1 MRLLTNLSLRLSAHP
16 WFLPRLALVLFLAT
30 VLGLFAYL
38 RHGES
43 EEARLVLINDVLWVE
58 QNLRFVLGQ
67 SEERLAALL
76 EQSRDGSLSETEF
89 RSRAR
94 LIIGANAAITGI
106 QLRTKN
112 QSFSYGQHLSA
123 EVTREPIALA
133 QGIGRPSY
141 TVPLYPKG
149 MIALILAEHDLELV
163 ASIALP
169 KLLQQQV
176 PWWFAYKYRLEMID
190 ADGREVAS
198 KSKIEADDT
207 NLSYQLPFDL
217 VSSGLLLRITAYRHP
232 TGLVQKLLIAS
243 VLGLALIVL
252 FSWWRLRRQMQAR
265 LLAENALREE
275 HAFRTAMEDSL
286 SVGMRARDM
295 DGRIVYVNPA
305 FCGMVGYSAEE
316 LIGALPPYPYWNQ
329 EDIAGHQAQNEIVL
343 SGRAPHDGFESMVR
357 HRDGH
362 LVATRVYTTPLIDA
376 TGKQRGWMSSVV
388 DITALKAAEARE
400 REQEEMLRHTGKLI
414 TMGEM
419 ASTLAHELNQP
430 LMAMSNY
437 ASAARQ
443 FANQNNH
450 ELLDSTLSKI
460 AGQAHRAAAVVKRIR
475 EFVQKRTPHCEP
487 CDINAIASNAF
498 ELIDTS
504 ARSQGVRL
512 HFNLGGTLPLIAADE
527 VLLGQVVLNL
537 LRNALDA
544 SSEQPQSRRDVWL
557 ATYCDE
563 TSVCLSVCDRGSG
576 IAPEVAS
583 RLFDAFFT
591 TKSLG
596 MGIGLNICRSILE
609 QHRGKLWF
617 EAHPQGG
624 TCFYMSL
631 PR

>member
-1 MRLLTNLSLRLSAHP
+1 MHLLTTISRYLSAHP

-38 RHGES
+38 RHGER
-43 EEARLVLINDVLWVE
+43 EEARLVLISDVLWVE

-76 EQSRDGSLSETEF
+76 EQSRDGSLSEAEF
-89 RSRAR
+89 RGRAH
-94 LIIGANAAITGI
+94 LVIGANAAITGI

-112 QSFSYGQHLSA
+112 QSFSYGQRLSA

-133 QGIGRPSY
+133 KGIGRPSY

-176 PWWFAYKYRLEMID
+176 PWWFAYKYRLAMID
-190 ADGREVAS
+190 VDGREVAS

-232 TGLVQKLLIAS
+232 TGLVQKLLTAS
-243 VLGLALIVL
+243 VIGLALIVL

-265 LLAENALREE
+265 ILAENALREE
-275 HAFRTAMEDSL
+275 HAFRTAMENSL

-295 DGRIVYVNPA
+295 QGRIVYVNPA
-305 FCGMVGYSAEE
+305 FCGMVGYSPEE
-316 LIGALPPYPYWNQ
+316 LIGTLPPYPYWKQ
-329 EDIAGHQAQNEIVL
+329 EDIAGHQAQNDIVL
-343 SGRAPHDGFESMVR
+343 SGRAPHEGFESMVR

-362 LVATRVYTTPLIDA
+362 SVATRVYTTPLIDA

-443 FANQNNH
+443 FANQNNQ
-450 ELLDSTLSKI
+450 EMLDSTLSKI
-460 AGQAHRAAAVVKRIR
+460 AGQAQRAAAVVKRIR
-475 EFVQKRTPHCEP
+475 EFVQKRTPLRSY
-487 CDINAIASNAF
+487 CDLNDIASNAF
-498 ELIDTS
+498 ELIDAS

-512 HFNLGGTLPLIAADE
+512 HFNLAADLPQIHADE

-544 SSEQPQSRRDVWL
+544 SGEQPQSRRDVWL
-557 ATYCDE
+557 ATSCDKDG
-563 TSVCLSVCDRGSG
+563 VYLSVCDRGAG
-576 IAPEVAS
+576 ISPEVAN

-609 QHRGKLWF
+609 QHQGKLWF

-624 TCFYMSL
+624 TYFYMSL

>member
-1 MRLLTNLSLRLSAHP
+1 MHLLTTISKRLSAHP
-16 WFLPRLALVLFLAT
+16 WFVPRLALLLFVVT

-38 RHGES
+38 RHGEH

-76 EQSRDGSLSETEF
+76 EQARDSDLSEAEF
-89 RSRAR
+89 RDRAR
-94 LIIGANAAITGI
+94 LIIGANSAITGI
-106 QLRTKN
+106 HLSSKQQLLN
-112 QSFSYGQHLSA
+112 YGQVLTN
-123 EVTREPIALA
+123 EVSRDALLLTRSNR
-133 QGIGRPSY
+133 RPSY
-141 TVPLYPKG
+141 IVPSQSKG
-149 MIALILAEHDLELV
+149 MVALLIADHDQELIAT
-163 ASIALP
+163 IALP
-169 KLLQQQV
+169 QLLQQQV
-176 PWWFAYKYRLEMID
+176 PWWFAYKYRLAILN
-190 ADGREVAS
+190 ADGHELAS
-198 KSKIEADDT
+198 KSSITADDE
-207 NLSYQLPFDL
+207 NLSYQLPFDSL
-217 VSSGLLLRITAYRHP
+217 GSGMLLRITAYRHP
-232 TGLVQKLLIAS
+232 TGLVQKLLTAS
-243 VLGLALIVL
+243 VVALALIVL

-316 LIGALPPYPYWNQ
+316 LIGKLPPYPYWKQ
-329 EDIAGHQAQNEIVL
+329 EDIAGHQAQNDIVL
-343 SGRAPHDGFESMVR
+343 SGLAPHEGFESMVR

-443 FANQNNH
+443 FANQNNQ
-450 ELLDSTLSKI
+450 EMLDSTLSKI
-460 AGQAHRAAAVVKRIR
+460 AGQAQRAAAVVKRIR
-475 EFVQKRTPHCEP
+475 EFVQKRTPLRSY
-487 CDINAIASNAF
+487 CDLNDIASNAF
-498 ELIDTS
+498 ELIDAS

-512 HFNLGGTLPLIAADE
+512 HFNLAADLPQIHADE

-544 SSEQPQSRRDVWL
+544 SGEQPQSRRDVWL
-557 ATYCDE
+557 ATSCDKDG
-563 TSVCLSVCDRGSG
+563 VYLSVCDRGAG
-576 IAPEVAS
+576 IPPEVAN

-609 QHRGKLWF
+609 QHQGKLWF

-624 TCFYMSL
+624 TYFYMSL